1 MLLFV
6 VVISAGFISHLLPNT
21 IQRQLNNRTW
31 TKHIVAIALLAL
43 TVVWTQDNVGPAAI
57 LGNTIVSYAWFLAM
71 FEMNEFE
78 FLILSLILQSSLHR
92 DWDPR

>member
-1 MLLFV
+1 VLLFV

-21 IQRQLNNRTW
+21 IQRQLNNRAW

-78 FLILSLILQSSLHR
+78 FLTVVTLLLLTFGTGKMR
-92 DWDPR
+92 